1 MRQASGRPAGMPRPF
16 PGLSAYRLTAALAAL
31 GLALLL
37 SYLSLIPAGDVPAP
51 QISDKVR
58 HFLAYAALAA
68 PLAVALRPARWLAAV
83 LMAAG
88 LGLGL
93 EVAQAMGDAGREGS
107 PGDAL
112 ANLLGALAGAGLV
125 RLSARR
131 G

>member
-1 MRQASGRPAGMPRPF
+1 MPRPF

-112 ANLLGALAGAGLV
+112 ANLMGALAGAGLV